1 VRVRRGTDSVVGTR
15 GGTDSVVSMPRG
27 THSVAGM
34 RRGTYSIVAR
44 DPATGEL
51 GVAVQS
57 HWFGV
62 GAVVAWARP
71 GVGAVATQSVAEV
84 AHGPHALERL
94 QEGLSAPEAIAA
106 VLREDALAH
115 FRQLGVVDAGG
126 EVAVHTGSGCIPYA
140 GEVTGEGFTC
150 QANMMA
156 NGTVPA
162 AMAAAYSAHHGDLAE
177 RLLVALDAAEG
188 AGGDVRGRQS
198 AALLVVPADGE
209 PWRVRFDVRVEDHA
223 EPLGEL
229 RRLVRLA
236 RAYEMAGRADEL
248 AAEGEHTEATKLY
261 LAAAELAPE
270 ADELT
275 FWAGLGVAAE
285 DLDAGLEL
293 VRRAAAQKPAWLTLL
308 DRLSNELAPTAEA
321 VRAALRVS

>member
-1 VRVRRGTDSVVGTR
+1 MAARVTAAGPVAVKRAWASAVP
-15 GGTDSVVSMPRG
+15 GGV
-27 THSVAGM
+27 

-44 DPATGEL
+44 DPATGEM

-84 AHGPHALERL
+84 AHGPNTLTQLEK
-94 QEGLSAPEAIAA
+94 GLSVEAAIAA
-106 VLREDALAH
+106 VLAEDELAR
-115 FRQLGVVDAGG
+115 FRQLGAVDASGA
-126 EVAVHTGSGCIPYA
+126 VAAHTGSGCIPYA
-140 GEVTGEGFTC
+140 GDVQGEGFSC

-156 NGTVPA
+156 GDAVPE
-162 AMAAAYSAHHGDLAE
+162 AMAEAYRAHDGDLAE
-177 RLLVALDAAEG
+177 RLLAALDGAEA

-198 AALLVVPADGE
+198 AALVVVPAVGE
-209 PWRVRFDVRVEDHA
+209 PWRTRFDVRVEDHA
-223 EPLGEL
+223 DPLGEL

-236 RAYEMAGRADEL
+236 RAYEMAGQADEL
-248 AAEGEHTEATKLY
+248 AAEGAHAQATRLY

-275 FWAGLGVAAE
+275 FWAGLGAAAE
-285 DLDAGLEL
+285 DLDAGVEL
-293 VRRAAAQKPAWLTLL
+293 VRRAAAVRPSWLTLL
-308 DRLSNELAPTAEA
+308 DRLSDDLAPTAEA
-321 VRAALRVS
+321 VAGALRAGAG